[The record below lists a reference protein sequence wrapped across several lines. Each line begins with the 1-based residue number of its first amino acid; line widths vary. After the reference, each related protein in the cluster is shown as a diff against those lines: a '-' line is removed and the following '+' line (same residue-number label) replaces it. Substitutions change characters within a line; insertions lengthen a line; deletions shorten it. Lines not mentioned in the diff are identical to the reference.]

1 MQEWVSEC
9 EKKENRQKSGK
20 NIYKDY
26 VKIWND
32 LNNRLAVAQDNNR
45 NKKENISMKCKSEGM
60 SVRKK
65 RINKKVEKDFINIIK
80 KRWNDLNKRLRVACS
95 NML

>member
-1 MQEWVSEC
+1 MSEC
-9 EKKENRQKSGK
+9 EKNINKQKCGK
-20 NIYKDY
+20 YIYRFY
-26 VKIWND
+26 VKIWYD
-32 LNNRLAVAQDNNR
+32 LNDRLAVAQDNNR
-45 NKKENISMKCKSEGM
+45 NKEENISMKCKSEGM

-65 RINKKVEKDFINIIK
+65 WINRKVEKDFINIIK